1 MKEPREQPE
10 RKASPRGRSNGHGRE
25 LFFRNPGGLKE
36 TLSQFPI
43 AEKKN
48 FHPRNLYSPITVFMT
63 EGEIQVLLNEETLR
77 TFHQH
82 TCRKI
87 TT

>member
-1 MKEPREQPE
+1 MKESREPPG
-10 RKASPRGRSNGHGRE
+10 RKASPRGRSNRHGRE
-25 LFFRNPGGLKE
+25 LLFRSPGGLKE

-43 AEKKN
+43 AEKKK

-77 TFHQH
+77 ELFTS
-82 TCRKI
+82 TPAGR
-87 TT
+87 